1 MRLIS
6 ILTLRAA
13 LWAEKLIAAYFR
25 RKFGVEFDF
34 IPQGWGSVYIDG
46 EIGNFKIH
54 PTSQLKSGAYIECKG
69 NVEIGRHF
77 HTGRG
82 LVVMSSN
89 HEYKEGMDLPYGNN
103 YERYRTVVKD
113 YVWCGANVTILP
125 GAVLE
130 EGCIVSAGSVVRGH
144 FPKGS
149 IVAGNP
155 AKTVSSRNA
164 VQFKEQLEHA
174 RKSE

>member
-1 MRLIS
+1 MAT
-6 ILTLRAA
+6 LTLRAA
-13 LWAEKLIAAYFR
+13 LWTEKHIATYFK

-34 IPQGWGSVYIDG
+34 VPQGWGSVYIDG

-89 HEYKEGMDLPYGNN
+89 HKYKEGMDLPYGKD
-103 YERYRTVVKD
+103 YVRHRTVVKD

-130 EGCIVSAGSVVRGH
+130 DGCIVSAGSVVRGS

-149 IVAGNP
+149 IIAGNP
-155 AKTVSSRNA
+155 AQLVSSRNA
-164 VQFKEQLEHA
+164 VQFKKQLENA
-174 RKSE
+174 QRSE